1 LLHTGASLA
10 RTARLLPA
18 APRLSPNWARAVV
31 GAVLVVAALGVGLA
45 GSQGRV
51 EDRWADFKNPSAG
64 LTDGRNVGA
73 QRLSSVSGNGRY
85 QYWVSAVD
93 AFQSAPVAGIGAGS
107 WESWWARRATL
118 SGTVRNA
125 HSLYA
130 ETLGELGIVGITLL
144 VGLILLVIAG
154 GARRSRLVTGTP
166 RALLA
171 GATAGCA
178 AFAVSAGVDWSW
190 QVTVLPACF
199 VLLAAAVL
207 APDGANATS
216 GRSIRLGL
224 VGLAVIGIAALAVP
238 LAGAVGL
245 RESQRS
251 AANGHLDLALQE
263 AATAMR
269 TQPYALT
276 PALQRALVLELRGDL
291 PRAVTAARAAARK
304 EPTNWRAP
312 FVLARL
318 ETRSGHVAAGLA
330 AYRRAKSLNRTASL
344 LR

>member
-1 LLHTGASLA
+1 VLV
-10 RTARLLPA
+10 
-18 APRLSPNWARAVV
+18 VV
-31 GAVLVVAALGVGLA
+31 GAGAIGL
-45 GSQGRV
+45 GSQAHVG
-51 EDRWADFKNPSAG
+51 DRWAEFKNPSLGAG
-64 LTDGRNVGA
+64 ATANTDV

-93 AFQSAPVAGIGAGS
+93 AAKSAPVTGIGAGS

-118 SGTVRNA
+118 PGTVRNA

-130 ETLGELGIVGITLL
+130 ETLGELGIVGIVLL
-144 VGLILLVIAG
+144 AGLLLLVIG
-154 GARRSRLVTGTP
+154 TGVRRSRQATAAS

-171 GATAGCA
+171 AGTAACC
-178 AFAVSAGVDWSW
+178 AFAVSCGIDWNW
-190 QVTVLPACF
+190 QITVLPACF
-199 VLLAAAVL
+199 VLLAAAML
-207 APDGANATS
+207 ASDGPPLQA
-216 GRSIRLGL
+216 GRGLRIGLGAVSV
-224 VGLAVIGIAALAVP
+224 VGLIALAVP

-251 AANGHLDLALQE
+251 AATGHLDSALQQ

-269 TQPYALT
+269 AQPYALS

-291 PRAVTAARAAARK
+291 PRAVVAARAAERK
-304 EPTNWRAP
+304 EPLNWRAP

-318 ETRSGHVAAGLA
+318 ETERGHVAAGLA
-330 AYRRAKSLNRTASL
+330 AYRRAKSLDHTSSL